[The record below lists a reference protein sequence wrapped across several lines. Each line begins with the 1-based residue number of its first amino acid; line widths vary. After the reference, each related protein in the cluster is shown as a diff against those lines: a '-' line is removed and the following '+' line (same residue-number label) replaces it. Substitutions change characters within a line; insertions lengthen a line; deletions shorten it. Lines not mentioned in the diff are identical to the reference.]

1 MNSETVQ
8 YKRTLRG
15 SVGAGM
21 GSLFNGSGRSF
32 FILEH
37 KNTSTYHRAGESQ
50 KIIVDQVEIGRDST
64 CQVQFDESF
73 QTVSR
78 KHAAIVREG
87 NRWKLVQ
94 LSKTNCTLLNGR
106 PVDTE
111 WYLENGDE
119 IQLSV
124 GGPRLGFI
132 IPAGKQSLVSSIKM
146 TERLELFRKQALAP
160 YKTAIAC
167 LSVVLLLS
175 VGGLGYG
182 LYSSKRSL
190 VDTKNELAEVGRRA
204 LALQD
209 SLAFMDKEHN
219 DEVLELN
226 KKLADLTVKLS
237 KERKSST
244 DDINVSGNYL
254 NQIRNSVYFIYVKR
268 VTVIDHLGVRFVAS
282 VDEPDD
288 CPEGLECLFC
298 CGTGFMLEDGTFVTA
313 KHVVQPHLFAKNE
326 NEDLAAINQIVA
338 LGGSVEFLYAAV
350 SPSDSFEFTDR
361 QVVCNMSCE
370 RTIIKRKGTEHETKY
385 RVSPSDGNDWAYVK
399 TSRKGTISA
408 DIAMSKEMK
417 SGTRLAILGYPGG
430 QSGDNV
436 QSVLGSCM
444 VAVDGISKEDRVIW
458 TTERNFEHGNSGG
471 PAFITLKD
479 GTMKAIGIV
488 TAGSGETLGF
498 LVPLANLNIF

>member
-106 PVDTE
+106 PVETE

-119 IQLSV
+119 IQLSA

-182 LYSSKRSL
+182 LYSSNQSL
-190 VDTKNELAEVGRRA
+190 MNTQKELAAAAEELMA
-204 LALQD
+204 LKD
-209 SLAFMDKEHN
+209 SVAFSDAEN
-219 DEVLELN
+219 NERITELDN
-226 KKLADLTVKLS
+226 TIAILLDKLAEKNRTENIGGFPVPS
-237 KERKSST
+237 
-244 DDINVSGNYL
+244 NYL
-254 NQIRNSVYFIYVKR
+254 NQIRNSVYYIYVKR
-268 VTVIDHLGVRFVAS
+268 VTVIDPLGVRQVAS
-282 VDEPDD
+282 IDEPNE
-288 CPEGLECLFC
+288 CPDELACLFC

-313 KHVVQPHLFAKNE
+313 KHVVQPHLFARPG
-326 NEDLAAINQIVA
+326 EDLAVISQKVA
-338 LGGSVEFLYAAV
+338 LGGSVEFVFAAV

-361 QVVCNMSCE
+361 QVVCNTSCE
-370 RTIIKRKGTEHETKY
+370 ETKIKNRGTEYEAKY
-385 RVSPSDGNDWAYVK
+385 RISPSDGSDWAYVK
-399 TSRKGTISA
+399 TSRRGVISA
-408 DIAMSKEMK
+408 DIALSKEMK
-417 SGTRLAILGYPGG
+417 SGTRLAVLGYPEG

-436 QSVLGSCM
+436 QSILGSCM
-444 VAVDGISKEDRVIW
+444 VAVDGISKEDKVIW